1 MFLAKLVLFGQAHH
15 FISCKAKN
23 HFAGICGQWRVFAFV
38 RCLAPRG
45 IDLNLFVPAGIFGN
59 SIRFWLARLPGT
71 EFTQNPSHSI
81 DCPKAVCQNA
91 FSVSQFGAI
100 FAPSPPVFTRAF
112 HLTASPCQ
120 WPATLLATQR
130 RAKRV
135 NFCHSPM
142 PRHPHKKQGEE
153 KASGKPRHDAICGTP
168 RRREEAEP
176 KALPSSQ
183 AAPFCSVI
191 IPSVR
196 LATALADERRDEEE
210 AAAKPVCWISRQ
222 PLQGLQSMATPES

>member
-1 MFLAKLVLFGQAHH
+1 M
-15 FISCKAKN
+15 
-23 HFAGICGQWRVFAFV
+23 
-38 RCLAPRG
+38 
-45 IDLNLFVPAGIFGN
+45 NLFVPAGIFGN

-142 PRHPHKKQGEE
+142 PRHPHKKQGRKSLW
-153 KASGKPRHDAICGTP
+153 KAAARRNLRHAKEA
-168 RRREEAEP
+168 RRSRA
-176 KALPSSQ
+176 KSAAFLSSC
-183 AAPFCSVI
+183 PLCSVI
-191 IPSVR
+191 IPPVR

-210 AAAKPVCWISRQ
+210 AAAKPVCPNSARR
-222 PLQGLQSMATPES
+222 P